1 MALILDTGIL
11 YAAADADDAWHARAA
26 ALLARERGLRIVP
39 VTVLPEVCYLLHD
52 RLGSGAERAFLAA
65 LGSELAVEPL
75 HDADLEF
82 ARELL
87 DRQPEI
93 GFVDASV
100 VAVAARLRIA
110 RIATTD
116 RRHFAAIR
124 LASGFVLELVP

>member
-26 ALLARERGLRIVP
+26 ALLAGERDLRIVP

-52 RLGSGAERAFLAA
+52 RLGSAAERAFLAT
-65 LGSELAVEPL
+65 LGRELAVEPL
-75 HDADLEF
+75 YDADLDL

-87 DRQPEI
+87 ERKPEI

-116 RRHFAAIR
+116 RRHFASIR
-124 LASGFVLELVP
+124 LSSGFVLELVP